1 MRRPQSLRLAGAGV
15 LVAAAMAAASGP
27 VAAQGML
34 SEPLRIG
41 VVLPVAPADAPVWDL
56 AVARGA
62 EQGAVIAE
70 EEFVFNAEMLGM
82 QMAVLRAPGGSPEE
96 AVAAAQRLVEDE
108 GAYAIIGGYTDAE
121 AAALGAWAQDAN
133 VPFVNVGAAGD
144 ILRSD
149 MCFSTTFHIEPSAGM
164 YLDAMAGWYVRAGF
178 RNWFIL
184 GDGSYTSTEQH
195 RRLTRTLQER
205 HFGAREVGTIAMTAG
220 GETPS
225 DLLAELDRTDADLLV
240 LLVSAADQLQVMS
253 DLDAA
258 GLDLQVTG
266 FPYPETQTRAYFAAQ
281 QEAAPTIGTN
291 NRITSWEATLDAYGA
306 REMNARYRARFNE
319 PMDPSAW
326 STYQA
331 VKILYE
337 AAFFTGSLDPATVV
351 AYMTAPTTVF
361 DVYKGIGTSFRPW
374 DRQLRQTLYL
384 DKIAD
389 TPEPAFNMALLVG
402 ELPAI
407 YMPGTDPVERLDQL
421 GDLAAQSTCGR

>member
-1 MRRPQSLRLAGAGV
+1 MHTFRTAAGGFLMSAALAFPA
-15 LVAAAMAAASGP
+15 
-27 VAAQGML
+27 AAQGML
-34 SEPLRIG
+34 TEPLRIG
-41 VVLPVAPADAPVWDL
+41 VILPVAPADAPGWEQ
-56 AVARGA
+56 AVARSA

-82 QMAVLRAPGGSPEE
+82 QMAVLRAPGGTPED
-96 AVAAAQRLVEDE
+96 AVAAARRLVEEE
-108 GAYAIIGGYTDAE
+108 GAYAIVGGYTDAE
-121 AAALGAWAQDAN
+121 ATALGAWAEGAN
-133 VPFVNVGAAGD
+133 VPFINVGAASDALRND
-144 ILRSD
+144 I
-149 MCFSTTFHIEPSAGM
+149 CFATTFHVEPSAAM

-184 GDGSYTSTEQH
+184 EDGSAASTAQH
-195 RRLTRTLQER
+195 ERLIRTIEDR
-205 HFGAREVGTIAMTAG
+205 HFGVREVGSMTVKVDEGAPP
-220 GETPS
+220 E
-225 DLLAELDRTDADLLV
+225 LATELDRTGADLLV
-240 LLVSAADQLQVMS
+240 LLVGAGDQLSVMA

-258 GLDLQVTG
+258 GLDIQVTG
-266 FPYPETQTRAYFAAQ
+266 FPYPATQTRAYFAAQ
-281 QEAAPTIGTN
+281 QQLAPTIGTN

-306 REMNARYRARFNE
+306 REMNARYRGRFNE

-331 VKILYE
+331 IKVLYE
-337 AAFFTGSLDPATVV
+337 AAFFTGSLDPTTVM

-361 DVYKGIGTSFRPW
+361 DVYKGIGTSFRRW

-389 TPEPAFNMALLVG
+389 TPAEAFNMALLVG

-421 GDLAAQSTCGR
+421 GDLEAQSTCER